1 MHFVRR
7 LITAAA
13 ARVVSPNPPASAS
26 WDTSTL
32 LTFRLLVQETTRVAR
47 DPFLGDRFCEAIDK
61 ADSEPFRH
69 FDLIRFVDRV
79 GLAPL
84 EKLILGSA
92 MINAT
97 NRRDLVQQAI
107 SLIRANFDQAR
118 LALAAHPTWENG
130 NLSQAQINKLLS
142 NLLCDPPLE
151 TPVLDPTYRQ
161 SLLSAIASK
170 YGADFVSSIL
180 KQLLS
185 RLSLA
190 QGTSFAQALIQLGPE
205 WTGDVEV
212 VRALMAR
219 FGITENNPPADLQ
232 VLEAVNRLA
241 RYAIEGSAMPD
252 VRVLVKAFNSFNV
265 PLQWDK
271 AIRVLDRPE
280 RTGIDT
286 ATLKLIVAILSEAHH
301 AVSGFWSTWSNS
313 LYQLR
318 LIDALL
324 SLPSDTFSFYGLPG
338 RTVVTVDD
346 VANASPTIKTLA
358 QNVQSSTWNCLE
370 LFELLVRLDESEEPG
385 VRTQV
390 REMLDRAVRV
400 SAELV
405 HMGLLQVPV
414 SGILSFYEV
423 KLNHL
428 YRNPGMPS
436 NVNIPIDSCQCS

>member
-1 MHFVRR
+1 
-7 LITAAA
+7 L
-13 ARVVSPNPPASAS
+13 
-26 WDTSTL
+26 
-32 LTFRLLVQETTRVAR
+32 
-47 DPFLGDRFCEAIDK
+47 
-61 ADSEPFRH
+61 EPFRH
-69 FDLIRFVDRV
+69 FDLIHFVDRV
-79 GLAPL
+79 GLSPIERL
-84 EKLILGSA
+84 VLGSA
-92 MINAT
+92 MLIAT
-97 NRRDLVQQAI
+97 NRRDLVQQAN
-107 SLIRANFDQAR
+107 SLIRVNFDQAR
-118 LALAAHPTWENG
+118 LAIMAHSTFENG
-130 NLSQAQINKLLS
+130 NLSQSQVTKLLS
-142 NLLCDPPLE
+142 NLLCESSLE
-151 TPVLDPTYRQ
+151 SPVLDPTYRQ
-161 SLLSAIASK
+161 SLLTAIAAK
-170 YGADFVSSIL
+170 YGSDCVVAIL
-180 KQLLS
+180 QQLLPHI
-185 RLSLA
+185 SLA
-190 QGTSFAQALIQLGPE
+190 HGTSFAQALIQFGPE
-205 WTGDVEV
+205 WTGDLEV

-219 FGITENNPPADLQ
+219 FGITENAPPTDMQ
-232 VLEAVNRLA
+232 VLEAVSRLA

-265 PLQWDK
+265 TLQWDK

-301 AVSGFWSTWSNS
+301 AVSGFWSTWSNA

-358 QNVQSSTWNCLE
+358 QNVQSSTWNSLD

-385 VRTQV
+385 VKTQV

-414 SGILSFYEV
+414 SSNHSKCGYL
-423 KLNHL
+423 LNLMSETVEFRTTRVLEPPPIHVS
-428 YRNPGMPS
+428 RWSSQPS
-436 NVNIPIDSCQCS
+436 TRIHAYLAN